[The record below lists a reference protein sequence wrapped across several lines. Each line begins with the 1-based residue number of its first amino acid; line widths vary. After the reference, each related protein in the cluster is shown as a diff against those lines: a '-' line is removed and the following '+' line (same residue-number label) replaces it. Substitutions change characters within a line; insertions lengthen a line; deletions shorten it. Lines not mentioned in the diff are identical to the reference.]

1 MAVESGNLRRDLMSK
16 ESVLYKNRKGDR
28 LISAILYLLT
38 PFAFMANPLL
48 FVVCVTAQLVLQT
61 LHGYRFSE
69 LFVVLLLN
77 GFVYSSVSFAGL
89 RFYDWIIIFSF
100 AYVFINKRGH
110 VAIPVRLLIF
120 ITSVFL
126 VFLFHG
132 MKTNEILEVVR
143 YFVSILLIVVVL
155 NTKPDMNLIS
165 ESIIRICK
173 VMLYNA
179 IIVFA
184 MIQLGRV
191 HNYMSSFISTNVY
204 IYSDEVRLNGFF
216 SDPNKY
222 MTFCLALLFIIDV
235 FVENPTYKRNGIL
248 ILSIATVLS
257 MSRTA
262 LLCLGL
268 YFFVKLLLKLKEK
281 SPVLFGCCIITF
293 SVVCILLLATP
304 DIINSII
311 NELYTLA
318 ARLLGREHTL
328 EINATMKDD
337 NRVYVWGKAIQFISQ
352 KPFWGN
358 GWLAYQSLLPYP
370 THNTIVSLLLDGG
383 AFVLTAYLYT
393 FWPLFSNKRFG
404 ATISCVILPMLLLD
418 LGNYRVL
425 FLLLALI
432 MLPSKGKAMQ

>member
-1 MAVESGNLRRDLMSK
+1 MK
-16 ESVLYKNRKGDR
+16 YKNWKGER
-28 LISAILYLLT
+28 LLSSILYLLT

-100 AYVFINKRGH
+100 VYVFINSRGH

-120 ITSVFL
+120 STSVFL

-132 MKTNEILEVVR
+132 METNEILEVVR

-173 VMLYNA
+173 VTLYNA

-235 FVENPTYKRNGIL
+235 FVEDPTYKRNGTL

-257 MSRTA
+257 MSITA
-262 LLCLGL
+262 LLCLGF
-268 YFFVKLLLKLKEK
+268 YFFVPSNL
-281 SPVLFGCCIITF
+281 VLFLIIQ
-293 SVVCILLLATP
+293 
-304 DIINSII
+304 IIQ
-311 NELYTLA
+311 T
-318 ARLLGREHTL
+318 
-328 EINATMKDD
+328 KD
-337 NRVYVWGKAIQFISQ
+337 A
-352 KPFWGN
+352 
-358 GWLAYQSLLPYP
+358 
-370 THNTIVSLLLDGG
+370 THNTPTIDAILIVIGSKPDYIVSS
-383 AFVLTAYLYT
+383 V
-393 FWPLFSNKRFG
+393 
-404 ATISCVILPMLLLD
+404 IS
-418 LGNYRVL
+418 
-425 FLLLALI
+425 
-432 MLPSKGKAMQ
+432 